1 MPARGARLACAVDHP
16 PAPGVGW
23 FIRQIGE
30 GRFIRQKMAAPAAR
44 GALCATL
51 FELFYLP
58 SKLGQLSA
66 QFTLVILS
74 LSLSL
79 SLSLA
84 ALHLPKQ
91 TGKTP
96 ANFAQ
101 AFSRICRGRFLTSFI
116 ASLVILASMRAMA
129 FWNVCRCFSTNALPG
144 PSSHR
149 DEPPPC
155 CVKTDS
161 QSKKLVDGNHGLLS
175 PRTISITHRGAKYIY

>member
-16 PAPGVGW
+16 PAPGEGW
-23 FIRQIGE
+23 FIRQKGE
-30 GRFIRQKMAAPAAR
+30 GRFIRQKMATPAAR

-58 SKLGQLSA
+58 SKLGQLSG
-66 QFTLVILS
+66 QFTLVI
-74 LSLSL
+74 LSL

-101 AFSRICRGRFLTSFI
+101 AFSRICWGRFLTSFI
-116 ASLVILASMRAMA
+116 ASLVIFASMRAMA

-155 CVKTDS
+155 SKSDS
-161 QSKKLVDGNHGLLS
+161 QSKKLADGNHGLLS